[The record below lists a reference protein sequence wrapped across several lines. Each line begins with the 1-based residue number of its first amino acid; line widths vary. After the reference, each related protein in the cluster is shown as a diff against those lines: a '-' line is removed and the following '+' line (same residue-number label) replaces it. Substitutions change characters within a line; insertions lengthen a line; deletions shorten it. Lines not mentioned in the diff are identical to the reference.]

1 MKIAQALAYGIIPIL
16 IGASL
21 PILLIFNFPWEAI
34 LAFGL
39 ASICLLS
46 VLAWLEISD
55 ENNRTRDILSK
66 RYGETND

>member
-1 MKIAQALAYGIIPIL
+1 MKIVKVLSYGIIPIL
-16 IGASL
+16 ICVDL
-21 PILLIFNFPWEAI
+21 WIHNFPWGAI

-39 ASICLLS
+39 ASVCLLS

-66 RYGETND
+66 HYGEHNDRH